1 MEKQPDALT
10 RNPHLPH
17 SHFCPFA
24 CSYLWR
30 VRLLRL
36 LCHRLLPSCIPAP
49 MSHRRLL
56 MLSCD
61 APAQRLL
68 NFLRF
73 KNENGSS
80 CFKTLN
86 TWKAQ
91 ELYYLRMQRSR
102 EKMDREKTEEN
113 LYQNKKRLK
122 VCVATCNRADYSKLA
137 PIMFGLK
144 SHPEEFELEVVVLG
158 SHLIDDYGNTF
169 RMIEQDDFDIGSKLH
184 TIVRGEDEAAM
195 VESVGLALVKL
206 PDVLQRLRPDIL
218 VVHGDRFDALALATA
233 AALMNIRILHLE
245 GGEVSGT
252 IDDSIRHAISKL
264 AHYHACCTRMAEQH
278 LIAMCEDHSR
288 ILLAGCPS
296 YDKLLSTYHR
306 DDYVDIIK
314 SWLGDK
320 VKDNDYIVAL
330 QHPVTTD
337 IQHSIKIYGL
347 MLDALIS
354 FNKRTL
360 ILFPNIDAGSK
371 EMVRVMRKKGIEQ
384 HPNFRAVKHI
394 PFEQFIQLVSHAG
407 CMIGNSS
414 CGVREAGAF
423 GTPVINLGTRQTGRE
438 TEYFEHLLNPTNMPS
453 IVEAEPGDSGLGSPI
468 SGVDVTEVAKKLLG
482 GRAPGMDEIR
492 PEFLK
497 ALDVSYPHADDG
509 HPQVGAAQVDS
520 QSTLYFQDVIDVLGD
535 GVFHRRKAKGLLERL
550 FQVDATQKL
559 QNPGHCI
566 AVTAITVSLCKK
578 MWHSQV
584 EPISPV
590 GNSGR
595 QQLQMGGPDFPLPSH
610 FFQLLRGNPK
620 AFPGQPRDI
629 GNIVK
634 KYTESNPK
642 TFEHRMHL
650 ILKMCK
656 DAVQDAVRLNCRIL
670 GVGISTG
677 GRVNPQ
683 EGIILHST
691 KLIQEWSSVDLRTPI
706 SDALGLPVW
715 VDNDGNCA
723 ALAERKFGHG
733 RGVDNFVTVITG
745 TGIGG
750 GIIHNSELIHGSTFC
765 AAELGHIKVSLE
777 GPECSCGSQGC
788 IEAFASGMALQR
800 EAKRLHDGERHHHCS
815 KVVTCWG
822 FLSPDELLKMDGMDV
837 KLAEPITAA
846 HLISAASSGNSKAND
861 VLHKAS
867 LALGIGIVNILHI
880 VNPSLVILSGVL
892 ASYYQAPVQQVILE
906 RALFSAQS
914 IKVVKSDLEEP
925 ALLGAASMV
934 LDYATR
940 RTY

>member
-1 MEKQPDALT
+1 
-10 RNPHLPH
+10 
-17 SHFCPFA
+17 
-24 CSYLWR
+24 
-30 VRLLRL
+30 
-36 LCHRLLPSCIPAP
+36 
-49 MSHRRLL
+49 
-56 MLSCD
+56 
-61 APAQRLL
+61 
-68 NFLRF
+68 
-73 KNENGSS
+73 
-80 CFKTLN
+80 
-86 TWKAQ
+86 
-91 ELYYLRMQRSR
+91 MQRTK
-102 EKMDREKTEEN
+102 EKMDHEKTEEN
-113 LYQNKKRLK
+113 LYQNKRRLK

-206 PDVLQRLRPDIL
+206 PDVLQRLSPDIL
-218 VVHGDRFDALALATA
+218 IVHGDRFDALALATA

-296 YDKLLSTYHR
+296 YDKLLSTCHR
-306 DDYVDIIK
+306 DDYMDIIK

-320 VKDNDYIVAL
+320 VKENDYIVAL

-394 PFEQFIQLVSHAG
+394 PFEQFIQLLSHAG

-438 TEYFEHLLNPTNMPS
+438 TGENVLHVRDADTHNKIYHALELQFGKRYPGSKIYGDGNAVPRILKFLSS
-453 IVEAEPGDSGLGSPI
+453 IDLDEPLQKTFCFPPVKDTI
-468 SGVDVTEVAKKLLG
+468 SQDIDHILETQSALAVDLG
-482 GRAPGMDEIR
+482 GTNLR
-492 PEFLK
+492 
-497 ALDVSYPHADDG
+497 V
-509 HPQVGAAQVDS
+509 
-520 QSTLYFQDVIDVLGD
+520 
-535 GVFHRRKAKGLLERL
+535 
-550 FQVDATQKL
+550 
-559 QNPGHCI
+559 
-566 AVTAITVSLCKK
+566 AIVC
-578 MWHSQV
+578 MQ
-584 EPISPV
+584 
-590 GNSGR
+590 
-595 QQLQMGGPDFPLPSH
+595 
-610 FFQLLRGNPK
+610 
-620 AFPGQPRDI
+620 

-634 KYTESNPK
+634 KYTEPNPK
-642 TFEHRMHL
+642 TFEDRMHL

-683 EGIILHST
+683 EGIVLHST

-750 GIIHNSELIHGSTFC
+750 GIIHNSELVHGSTFC
-765 AAELGHIKVSLE
+765 AAELGHIKVSLD

-788 IEAFASGMALQR
+788 IEAYASGMALQR
-800 EAKRLHDGERHHHCS
+800 EAKRLHDE
-815 KVVTCWG
+815 
-822 FLSPDELLKMDGMDV
+822 ELLKMDGMDV

-846 HLISAASSGNSKAND
+846 HLISAARNGNSKANA

-867 LALGIGIVNILHI
+867 LALGVGIVNILHI

-892 ASYYQAPVQQVILE
+892 ASYYQAPVQQVMLE

>member
-1 MEKQPDALT
+1 
-10 RNPHLPH
+10 
-17 SHFCPFA
+17 
-24 CSYLWR
+24 
-30 VRLLRL
+30 
-36 LCHRLLPSCIPAP
+36 
-49 MSHRRLL
+49 
-56 MLSCD
+56 
-61 APAQRLL
+61 
-68 NFLRF
+68 
-73 KNENGSS
+73 
-80 CFKTLN
+80 
-86 TWKAQ
+86 
-91 ELYYLRMQRSR
+91 MQRTK
-102 EKMDREKTEEN
+102 EKMERGKTEVD
-113 LYQNKKRLK
+113 LYQNKNRLK

-218 VVHGDRFDALALATA
+218 IVHGDRFDALALATA

-306 DDYVDIIK
+306 DDYMDIIK

-320 VKDNDYIVAL
+320 VKENDYIVAL

-384 HPNFRAVKHI
+384 HPNFQAMKHI

-438 TEYFEHLLNPTNMPS
+438 TGENVLHVRDADSDNKIYHALELQFGKRYPGSKIYGDGNAVPRILKFLSS
-453 IVEAEPGDSGLGSPI
+453 IDLKEPLQKTFCFPPVKDTI
-468 SGVDVTEVAKKLLG
+468 SQDIDHILETQSALAVDLG
-482 GRAPGMDEIR
+482 GTNLR
-492 PEFLK
+492 
-497 ALDVSYPHADDG
+497 V
-509 HPQVGAAQVDS
+509 
-520 QSTLYFQDVIDVLGD
+520 
-535 GVFHRRKAKGLLERL
+535 
-550 FQVDATQKL
+550 
-559 QNPGHCI
+559 
-566 AVTAITVSLCKK
+566 AIVC
-578 MWHSQV
+578 M
-584 EPISPV
+584 
-590 GNSGR
+590 R
-595 QQLQMGGPDFPLPSH
+595 
-610 FFQLLRGNPK
+610 
-620 AFPGQPRDI
+620 

-634 KYTESNPK
+634 KYTEPNPK
-642 TFEHRMHL
+642 TFEDRMHL

-656 DAVQDAVRLNCRIL
+656 EAVQGAVRLNCRIL

-683 EGIILHST
+683 EGIVLHST

-723 ALAERKFGHG
+723 ALAEKKFGHG

-765 AAELGHIKVSLE
+765 AAELGHIKVSLD

-800 EAKRLHDGERHHHCS
+800 EAKRLHDE
-815 KVVTCWG
+815 
-822 FLSPDELLKMDGMDV
+822 ELLKMDGMDV

-846 HLISAASSGNSKAND
+846 HLISAAKNGNSKANA
-861 VLHKAS
+861 VLDKAS
-867 LALGIGIVNILHI
+867 LALGVGIVNILHI

-892 ASYYQAPVQQVILE
+892 ASYYQAPVQQVMLE

>member
-1 MEKQPDALT
+1 MWKMEKQPGALN
-10 RNPHLPH
+10 RNPH
-17 SHFCPFA
+17 
-24 CSYLWR
+24 
-30 VRLLRL
+30 
-36 LCHRLLPSCIPAP
+36 
-49 MSHRRLL
+49 
-56 MLSCD
+56 
-61 APAQRLL
+61 
-68 NFLRF
+68 
-73 KNENGSS
+73 
-80 CFKTLN
+80 
-86 TWKAQ
+86 
-91 ELYYLRMQRSR
+91 ELYYLRMQRTK

-113 LYQNKKRLK
+113 LYQNKRRLK

-206 PDVLQRLRPDIL
+206 PDVLQRLSPDIL
-218 VVHGDRFDALALATA
+218 IVHGDRFDALALATA

-306 DDYVDIIK
+306 DDYMDIIK

-320 VKDNDYIVAL
+320 VKENDYIVAL

-394 PFEQFIQLVSHAG
+394 PFEQFIQLLSHAG

-438 TEYFEHLLNPTNMPS
+438 TGENVLHVRDADTHNKIYHALELQFGKRYPGSKIYGDGNAVPRILKFLSS
-453 IVEAEPGDSGLGSPI
+453 IDLDEPLQKTFCFPPVKDTI
-468 SGVDVTEVAKKLLG
+468 SQDIDHILETQSALAVDLG
-482 GRAPGMDEIR
+482 GTNLR
-492 PEFLK
+492 
-497 ALDVSYPHADDG
+497 V
-509 HPQVGAAQVDS
+509 
-520 QSTLYFQDVIDVLGD
+520 
-535 GVFHRRKAKGLLERL
+535 
-550 FQVDATQKL
+550 
-559 QNPGHCI
+559 
-566 AVTAITVSLCKK
+566 AIVC
-578 MWHSQV
+578 MQ
-584 EPISPV
+584 
-590 GNSGR
+590 
-595 QQLQMGGPDFPLPSH
+595 
-610 FFQLLRGNPK
+610 
-620 AFPGQPRDI
+620 

-634 KYTESNPK
+634 KYTEPNPK
-642 TFEHRMHL
+642 TFEDRMHL

-656 DAVQDAVRLNCRIL
+656 DAVQDGARLNCRIL

-683 EGIILHST
+683 EGIVLHST

-750 GIIHNSELIHGSTFC
+750 GIIHNSELVHGSTFC
-765 AAELGHIKVSLE
+765 AAELGHIKVSLD

-800 EAKRLHDGERHHHCS
+800 EAKRLHDE
-815 KVVTCWG
+815 
-822 FLSPDELLKMDGMDV
+822 ELLKMDGMDV

-846 HLISAASSGNSKAND
+846 HLISAARKGNSKANA

-867 LALGIGIVNILHI
+867 LALGVGIVNILHI

-892 ASYYQAPVQQVILE
+892 ASYYQAPVQQVMLE